1 MIGDMMQSDKIKF
14 VKLPTG
20 GRIEI
25 ELDEEQVQLFVKE
38 EIKRQVGEY
47 INKWIPISS
56 VKDMIR
62 AQSREIIREALNY
75 VIPSTLVNDPQDFV
89 SKAISLWMENR
100 QGWIA
105 KQLRRGRENERYQ
118 GR

>member
-1 MIGDMMQSDKIKF
+1 MSADKIKF

-56 VKDMIR
+56 IKDMIR
-62 AQSREIIREALNY
+62 DQSREIIKEALSY
-75 VIPSTLVNDPQDFV
+75 VIPSSLADDPREFAE
-89 SKAISLWMENR
+89 KAIALWMESR

-105 KQLRRGRENERYQ
+105 KQLRRGRDNQKYQ